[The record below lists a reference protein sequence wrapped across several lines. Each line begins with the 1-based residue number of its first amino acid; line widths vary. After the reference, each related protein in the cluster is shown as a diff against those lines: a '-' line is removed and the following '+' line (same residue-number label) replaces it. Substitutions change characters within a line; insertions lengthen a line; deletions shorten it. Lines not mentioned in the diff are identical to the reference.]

1 MINVRYNK
9 MSKTLID
16 LKKDYNKKLEL
27 ANKQLKWLE
36 DNKKH
41 PKIEEY
47 IKLVQITL
55 KELNDLIIY
64 IETCNK
70 IKMTA
75 EQILTGFKESEL
87 ILP

>member
-1 MINVRYNK
+1 
-9 MSKTLID
+9 MSKTLVD

-47 IKLVQITL
+47 LKLVQITL

-64 IETCNK
+64 IETWTK

-75 EQILTGFKESEL
+75 EQILMGFKYSE
-87 ILP
+87 IIEA

>member
-1 MINVRYNK
+1 
-9 MSKTLID
+9 MSKTLVD

-47 IKLVQITL
+47 LKLVQITL

-64 IETCNK
+64 IETWQK
-70 IKMTA
+70 KRMTA
-75 EQILTGFKESEL
+75 EQILTGFKYSE
-87 ILP
+87 IIEA

>member
-1 MINVRYNK
+1 
-9 MSKTLID
+9 MSKTLVD

-47 IKLVQITL
+47 LKLVQITL

-64 IETCNK
+64 IETWTK

-75 EQILTGFKESEL
+75 EQILMGFKESEL

>member
-1 MINVRYNK
+1 

-41 PKIEEY
+41 PKIDEY

-64 IETCNK
+64 IETWNK

>member
-1 MINVRYNK
+1 

-41 PKIEEY
+41 PKIDEY

-64 IETCNK
+64 IETWNE